1 MSEFVTN
8 CDKFEKENGVNE
20 TVNVVAM
27 WFDPMDGYADK

>member
-20 TVNVVAM
+20 TVNEIAM
-27 WFDPMDGYADK
+27 DLTTLVG